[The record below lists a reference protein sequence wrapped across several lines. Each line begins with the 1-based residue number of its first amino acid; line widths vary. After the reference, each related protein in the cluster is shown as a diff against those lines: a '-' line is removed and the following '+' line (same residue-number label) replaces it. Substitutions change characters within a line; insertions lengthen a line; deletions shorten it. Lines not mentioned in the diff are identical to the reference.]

1 MDFAGPFQGKIIL
14 VIIDSH
20 SKWIEAYLTDSSTS
34 TTVID
39 PSRRLFAQLGIPEAL
54 VTDNESCFVSE
65 EFETFLSKNGIKH
78 ILSALFHSA
87 TNGLAERA
95 VQIVKKKVL
104 KRRKEE
110 V

>member
-1 MDFAGPFQGKIIL
+1 MDFAGPFQGKMIL

-20 SKWIEAYLTDSSTS
+20 SKWIEAYPTDSSTS

-39 PSRRLFAQLGIPEAL
+39 LSRRLFAQVGIPEVP
-54 VTDNESCFVSE
+54 VTDNGSCFVSE

-78 ILSALFHSA
+78 ILSAPFHPA

-95 VQIVKKKVL
+95 VQKVL